1 MVFKVPKFGNI
12 DKLIKKALM
21 IDKKYIAIEGA
32 IGVGKT
38 TLQKKYQ
45 ILLNAIHYLKIIS
58 TNPFLK
64 DFYDQNQSNS
74 FSTQIYF
81 LLRRIDQ
88 SQKVIEMDGLLIS
101 DFYFGKDDLFAKL
114 NLNELEYSVY
124 LEIREKLMFTPPT
137 PDLIIYLQAP
147 TDILLERI
155 KKRGLEMEVN
165 MKKKYIDSVN
175 EVYMR
180 HFHEYNSSPVLIINT
195 SNVDINNEND
205 FQILIQEISSD
216 INGRNISIHL
226 RYKYEQTQKFLSFYE
241 KRK

>member
-1 MVFKVPKFGNI
+1 M
-12 DKLIKKALM
+12 IK
-21 IDKKYIAIEGA
+21 KKYIAIEGA

-38 TLQKKYQ
+38 TLAKR
-45 ILLNAIHYLKIIS
+45 IS
-58 TNPFLK
+58 DTIKCDTLFEDYIDNPFLK
-64 DFYDQNQSNS
+64 EFYDQNQSNS
-74 FSTQIYF
+74 FSTQLFF

-155 KKRGLEMEVN
+155 KKRGLEMEMN

-216 INGRNISIHL
+216 ING
-226 RYKYEQTQKFLSFYE
+226 KK
-241 KRK
+241 